1 MPPSKLLVGRM
12 HDTPVVSAGHVK
24 PRPPL
29 PGWPRGMPEWMAAGY
44 VGLSE
49 TMLRQQDV
57 KRTWLTDGRM
67 VYLREHL
74 DAWLDAKD
82 GRAPA
87 AAAAPEFDWDSG
99 FAKPPTAKKGKK

>member
-1 MPPSKLLVGRM
+1 M
-12 HDTPVVSAGHVK
+12 TA
-24 PRPPL
+24 RPPL

-49 TMLRQQDV
+49 TMLRQQDI

-82 GRAPA
+82 GRAPVVTA
-87 AAAAPEFDWDSG
+87 ADFDWRAAMKNVHARDK
-99 FAKPPTAKKGKK
+99 KPLTSPR